1 MKARSYCNQ
10 RRRLRT
16 TEVLA
21 APVIFCVA
29 VCALAI
35 AAPASAN
42 DAPAWMHALVNA
54 PLPPHDEKTDA
65 VLLYSEDILNVQA
78 NGKIKSTE
86 RRVYKILRPD
96 GRHYGRVH
104 AYFDSDTRITSIH
117 GWCIP
122 AQGKDYE
129 VKDKEAVEM
138 GLNDIE
144 NGILMTDERV
154 KILQIPAAE
163 IGNIVGYEIEHEDRP
178 YVLQDAW
185 EFQHAIP
192 VREAHYTLQLPPGW
206 EYKAVWINHTEIKS
220 VASGS
225 NTWQWTISDVPA
237 IKHEDEMPP
246 WEGVVGQMVVTLLPA
261 GGSGQNKGF
270 ETWNDMAK
278 WQAALYQGRRDA
290 SPEIKQKVAALTASA
305 TTPLAKMKILANF
318 LQQDIRYVAI
328 ELGIG
333 GLQPHPASEVFSH
346 RYGDCKDK
354 ATLLSSMLHEIGV
367 DSHYVVINSVR
378 GGVTPETPPTPF
390 WFNHVILAVRL
401 PADVTDPSFAA
412 IVEHPKLGR
421 LLIFDPT
428 DEYTPFGQLRGALQA
443 NYGLL
448 VTADGGELV
457 KLPQLP
463 SATTGVQ
470 RTAKLQLNAN
480 GVLSGDV
487 VETRNGDMG
496 TVQRYMLKAVTKQAD
511 QIKPIEKLAAESLPT
526 FQITKATVTNL
537 QQTDQPF
544 RYQYSFVAEDY
555 AKKAGDLILVRP
567 RVIDR
572 KASGLLETKESR
584 KFAVEFTG
592 PRKDTDTFEI
602 ALPAGYQIDDVPPP
616 VDVDYGFAS
625 YHSKTEGVGN
635 LLRYTR
641 TFEVKELSVP
651 ASKAEELKKLYR
663 IIASDERNTAVLKPS
678 GTH

>member
-1 MKARSYCNQ
+1 MKRKLYCNLGP
-10 RRRLRT
+10 RRRA
-16 TEVLA
+16 TEVPA
-21 APVIFCVA
+21 
-29 VCALAI
+29 ALALFCAMAGVLAVAPPS
-35 AAPASAN
+35 AAS
-42 DAPAWMHALVNA
+42 DAPPWMHALVNA
-54 PLPPHDEKTDA
+54 PLPAHDEKTEA
-65 VLLYSEDILNVQA
+65 VLLYSENILNVQA

-86 RRVYKILRPD
+86 RRAYKILRPD

-129 VKDKEAVEM
+129 VKEKDASEM
-138 GLNDIE
+138 ALDDVE
-144 NGILMTDERV
+144 NGILMTDVRV
-154 KILQIPAAE
+154 KVLQIPASD
-163 IGNIVGYEIEHEDRP
+163 IGNIVGYEIEQEDRP
-178 YVLQDAW
+178 YVLQDSW
-185 EFQHAIP
+185 DFQHSIP

-206 EYKAVWINHTEIKS
+206 EYKAVWINHAEIKS

-237 IKHEDEMPP
+237 IRHEDEMPP
-246 WEGVVGQMVVTLLPA
+246 WEGVVGQMVVTLLPS
-261 GGSGQNKGF
+261 GGAGQNKGF

-305 TTPLAKMKILANF
+305 TTPLAKMRVLANF
-318 LQQDIRYVAI
+318 LQQDIRYVGI

-354 ATLLSSMLHEIGV
+354 ATLLSSMLHEVGV
-367 DSHYVVINSVR
+367 DSYYIIINTVR
-378 GGVTPETPPTPF
+378 GGVSPETPPTPF
-390 WFNHVILAVRL
+390 WFNHVILAVRM
-401 PADVTDPSFAA
+401 PADVTDPSLVATLD
-412 IVEHPKLGR
+412 HPKLGR

-428 DEYTPFGQLRGALQA
+428 DEYTPFGRLRGALQA

-448 VTADGGELV
+448 VTQDGGELL

-470 RTAKLQLNAN
+470 RTAKLSLNSN

-496 TVQRYMLKAVTKQAD
+496 TVQRYMLKSVVKKAD
-511 QIKPIEKLAAESLPT
+511 EIKPIEKLAAESLPT
-526 FQITKATVTNL
+526 YQITKATVTNL
-537 QQTDQPF
+537 NQKDQPF
-544 RYQYSFVAEDY
+544 GYQYSFVAQDY
-555 AKKAGDLILVRP
+555 AKKAGGLILVRP

-572 KASGLLETKESR
+572 KSSGVMETKEPR
-584 KFAVEFTG
+584 KFAVEFNG
-592 PRKDTDTFEI
+592 PRKDSDTFEI
-602 ALPAGYQIDDVPPP
+602 ALPAGYEIDDVPPA

-651 ASKAEELKKLYR
+651 ASKADDLKKLYR
-663 IIASDERNTAVLKPS
+663 IIASDERNTAVLKPVAN
-678 GTH
+678 